1 MNEKYVLI
9 TPLKN
14 EEKTIKEVVDSV
26 KKQTIK
32 PFFWI
37 IVNDGSTD
45 SSAEI
50 LENETK
56 GIEWIYVINKE
67 INSSYSWLGIS
78 NVINKAM
85 ETLEKLLLLKKVGRF
100 KYLGILDSD
109 ISIESNYFEKLI
121 RQFDNNEKLGVIS
134 GDVLV
139 KKETAWISEYNSN

>member
-1 MNEKYVLI
+1 MNVKYVLI

-67 INSSYSWLGIS
+67 INSNI
-78 NVINKAM
+78 
-85 ETLEKLLLLKKVGRF
+85 EKRDKLAGK
-100 KYLGILDSD
+100 
-109 ISIESNYFEKLI
+109 KLI
-121 RQFDNNEKLGVIS
+121 K
-134 GDVLV
+134 
-139 KKETAWISEYNSN
+139 